1 MRIWTLVLYGIVFIR
16 HSKSVWEVSS
26 YVLPVCLA
34 IIGAGCATTVKRDIE
49 APSEDR
55 AARFFIDR
63 FADFRFEG
71 RASSSVTGE
80 PVTSA
85 SILFVDIG
93 MGALYGRTIPIGLS
107 DREGRISAN
116 LHYFWGLQV
125 YLPPDLRAVAEDS
138 DFMFQVSEFIGRKHE
153 FFEVWIVKDGYETA
167 KKTYEFSNL
176 TSNTD
181 GYHIDLGEVILA
193 VDERKV
199 LNRPACETPPLPD
212 SL

>member
-1 MRIWTLVLYGIVFIR
+1 
-16 HSKSVWEVSS
+16 
-26 YVLPVCLA
+26 
-34 IIGAGCATTVKRDIE
+34 
-49 APSEDR
+49 
-55 AARFFIDR
+55 
-63 FADFRFEG
+63 
-71 RASSSVTGE
+71 
-80 PVTSA
+80 
-85 SILFVDIG
+85 
-93 MGALYGRTIPIGLS
+93 
-107 DREGRISAN
+107 
-116 LHYFWGLQV
+116 
-125 YLPPDLRAVAEDS
+125 
-138 DFMFQVSEFIGRKHE
+138 MFQVSEFIGRKHE